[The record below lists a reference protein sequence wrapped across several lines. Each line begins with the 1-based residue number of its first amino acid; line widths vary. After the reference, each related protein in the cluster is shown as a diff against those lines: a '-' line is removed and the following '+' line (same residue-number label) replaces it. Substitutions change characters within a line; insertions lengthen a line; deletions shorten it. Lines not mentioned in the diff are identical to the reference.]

1 LDKYIKNCRALLEK
15 ITTQYDANWIA
26 FSGGLDS
33 SILGQIKKDRDLNAL
48 TIIAKDFIGTDLSY
62 SQIVGKHIGIP
73 LELKYV
79 SIDEMLDAIKGTIK
93 ILKNFND
100 IEIRNSIVSYI
111 YLNALK
117 KKNITK
123 IITGDGADE
132 IFAGYNF
139 LVKKDHDELQKE
151 LKRMKKIMHFTSQKI
166 ANELGI
172 SVQMPFIDESIIK
185 FVETLPVNLLVNQ
198 NNDIKIG
205 ILILRKAFENDL
217 PSSVIWRKKTPM
229 QDGSGTVGLIKM
241 FDSVITDDIFKEKTK
256 KIKSEDNVTIRT
268 KESLQYY
275 EFYKEN
281 FKIPECT
288 NGNNQCSDCNAEIVS
303 IQNFA
308 GCVEGFQSKVN
319 FYIFLAFLQRSFYIH
334 YNKNNI
340 FHHHAHE

>member
-1 LDKYIKNCRALLEK
+1 MDEFIKNCRVLLEK
-15 ITTQYDANWIA
+15 ITMQHDANWIA

-33 SILGQIKKDRDLNAL
+33 SILGQIKKDQDLKAL

-62 SQIVGKHIGIP
+62 SQIVGKHIGFP

-111 YLNALK
+111 YLNVLK

-166 ANELGI
+166 ANELGM

-198 NNDIKIG
+198 NDGVKFG
-205 ILILRKAFENDL
+205 KWILRKAFENDL
-217 PSSVIWRKKTPM
+217 PSSVIWRNKTAM
-229 QDGSGTVGLIKM
+229 QDGSGTASLTKL
-241 FDSVITDDIFKEKTK
+241 FDSIITDDIFEEKTK
-256 KIKSEDNVTIRT
+256 KIKKEDDITIRT
-268 KESLQYY
+268 KESLHYY
-275 EFYKEN
+275 EHYKEN
-281 FKIPECT
+281 FRIPEYQSQKNLCP
-288 NGNNQCSDCNAEIVS
+288 DCNAELS
-303 IQNFA
+303 SN
-308 GCVEGFQSKVN
+308 SK
-319 FYIFLAFLQRSFYIH
+319 FCRMCGRFPI
-334 YNKNNI
+334 
-340 FHHHAHE
+340 

>member
-1 LDKYIKNCRALLEK
+1 MDEFIKNCRALLEK
-15 ITTQYDANWIA
+15 ITMQHDANWIA

-33 SILGQIKKDRDLNAL
+33 SILGQIKKDQDLNAL

-62 SQIVGKHIGIP
+62 SQIIGKHIGIP

-172 SVQMPFIDESIIK
+172 SIQMPFVDENIINA
-185 FVETLPVNLLVNQ
+185 VETLPISLLINQ
-198 NNDIKIG
+198 KNDDKFG
-205 ILILRKAFENDL
+205 KWILRKAFENDL
-217 PSSVIWRKKTPM
+217 PSSVIWRKKTAM
-229 QDGSGTVGLIKM
+229 QDGSGTASLTKL
-241 FDSVITDDIFKEKTK
+241 FDSIITDDIFEEKTK
-256 KIKSEDNVTIRT
+256 KIKKDDDVTIRT
-268 KESLQYY
+268 KESLHYY
-275 EFYKEN
+275 EHYKEN
-281 FKIPECT
+281 FRVPEYQSQKNLCP
-288 NGNNQCSDCNAEIVS
+288 DCNAELS
-303 IQNFA
+303 SN
-308 GCVEGFQSKVN
+308 SK
-319 FYIFLAFLQRSFYIH
+319 FCRMCGKFPI
-334 YNKNNI
+334 
-340 FHHHAHE
+340 